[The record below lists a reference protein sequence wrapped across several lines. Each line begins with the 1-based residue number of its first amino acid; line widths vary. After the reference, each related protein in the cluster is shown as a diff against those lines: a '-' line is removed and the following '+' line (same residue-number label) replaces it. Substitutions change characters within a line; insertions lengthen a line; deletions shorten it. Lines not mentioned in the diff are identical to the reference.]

1 MNRGRPRVEEKAKF
15 RNVAV
20 PMEIYDM
27 IRDVAKKDDRT
38 IAYTSWSAQ
47 IACIEQLLDLFGL
60 KVARDVCAVPG
71 LGGQG
76 GCRQIGG
83 GLTFCE

>member
-38 IAYTSWSAQ
+38 IAR
-47 IACIEQLLDLFGL
+47 QLAVLIKEAHEVRFG
-60 KVARDVCAVPG
+60 VQDS
-71 LGGQG
+71 
-76 GCRQIGG
+76 
-83 GLTFCE
+83 

>member
-27 IRDVAKKDDRT
+27 IRDVAKEDDRT
-38 IAYTSWSAQ
+38 IAR
-47 IACIEQLLDLFGL
+47 QLAVLIKEAHEARFG
-60 KVARDVCAVPG
+60 VQDS
-71 LGGQG
+71 
-76 GCRQIGG
+76 
-83 GLTFCE
+83 